1 MVVLCHAV
9 EYIYQFNNIQSHI
22 ALSIQAK
29 LFKTIVFTIY
39 LLLNRNYEN
48 DERVKKFYKK
58 NLLPLIVTT
67 EIWIILYNIFLCIY
81 NNTSI
86 DIHTVIK
93 EMLFFEKVP
102 LKNIW
107 YMPMI
112 IGIYIV
118 IPYIGILE
126 RYKKTF
132 L

>member
-1 MVVLCHAV
+1 M
-9 EYIYQFNNIQSHI
+9 
-22 ALSIQAK
+22 
-29 LFKTIVFTIY
+29 
-39 LLLNRNYEN
+39 
-48 DERVKKFYKK
+48 
-58 NLLPLIVTT
+58 IVTT

-102 LKNIW
+102 LKNMW

-118 IPYIGILE
+118 IPYIGKIL
-126 RYKKTF
+126 KTF

>member
-1 MVVLCHAV
+1 M
-9 EYIYQFNNIQSHI
+9 
-22 ALSIQAK
+22 
-29 LFKTIVFTIY
+29 FTIY